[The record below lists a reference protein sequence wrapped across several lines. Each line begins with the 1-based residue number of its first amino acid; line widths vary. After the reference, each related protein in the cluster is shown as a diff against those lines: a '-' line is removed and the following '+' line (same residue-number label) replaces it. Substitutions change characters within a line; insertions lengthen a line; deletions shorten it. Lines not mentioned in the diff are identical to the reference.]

1 MEKPSNLKLLHSE
14 THDFIWERLQTVEQY
29 LIDYTDNN
37 DNREADRCL
46 DNLQQA
52 ISWYSSAFD
61 IDNQSQPEEDSESP

>member
-1 MEKPSNLKLLHSE
+1 MEKTSNLKLLQFPDQ
-14 THDFIWERLQTVEQY
+14 DFILERLQTVEQY

-37 DNREADRCL
+37 ENREAERCL

-61 IDNQSQPEEDSESP
+61 LNTQMPSEEALKSL